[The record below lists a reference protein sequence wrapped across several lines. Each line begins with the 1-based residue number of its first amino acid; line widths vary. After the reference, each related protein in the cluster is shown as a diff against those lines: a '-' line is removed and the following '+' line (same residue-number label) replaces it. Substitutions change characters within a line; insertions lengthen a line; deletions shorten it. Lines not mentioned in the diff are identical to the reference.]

1 MVDLKI
7 PPRENGYARG
17 KDIHEQ
23 ILRAAYDIL
32 IDEGVGALTMRKI
45 AGGCNLQAG
54 HIRYYFASKQDLIR
68 ELLSAITQSYTD
80 MITGIVLDPNVTP
93 EKRLENIVGILC
105 DDIATKDTTRV
116 FTSLWGHANYDD
128 FVNNCVDEIYKPGR
142 ILLGALVRD
151 LNPSLDD
158 ENISDITLFMQS
170 SLEGL
175 TIFAGFGKSNQHKIE
190 KMKKFY
196 VSSFLA
202 AIRSNAVA
210 N

>member
-1 MVDLKI
+1 MVELKI
-7 PPRENGYARG
+7 PPRGNGYARG

-23 ILRAAYDIL
+23 ILRAAYDVL

-45 AGGCNLQAG
+45 AGRCNLQAG
-54 HIRYYFASKQDLIR
+54 HMRYYFVSKQDLIR

-80 MITGIVLDPNVTP
+80 MIAGIVLDPNATP
-93 EKRLENIVGILC
+93 EKRLENIVSIIC

-116 FTSLWGHANYDD
+116 FTSLWGQSNYDD
-128 FVNNCVDEIYKPGR
+128 FINNCVNKIYEPGR
-142 ILLGALVRD
+142 ILLGTLVRD
-151 LNPSLDD
+151 LNPNFDD
-158 ENISDITLFMQS
+158 EDISDITLFMQS

-175 TIFAGFGKSNQHKIE
+175 TIFAGFGKSNRHKIE

-202 AIRSNAVA
+202 AIKPNAVA
-210 N
+210 V